1 MPIGHPGPERVI
13 TYEAVQG
20 SREFRQIR
28 RRFRR
33 FAVPTVI
40 AFLSWYFVYVA
51 LAAFFPDLM
60 ATPVL
65 GNINLGLCL
74 GLLQFVSTFTVTT
87 LYLRWARTTLDPMVD
102 KIRDRLEQ
110 GGLR

>member
-1 MPIGHPGPERVI
+1 VTSVQPGRERVV
-13 TYEAVQG
+13 TYEAVQN
-20 SREFRQIR
+20 SREFRQLR

-40 AFLSWYFVYVA
+40 GFLTWYFLYVA

-60 ATPVL
+60 GTPVL
-65 GNINLGLCL
+65 GRINLGLCL
-74 GLLQFVSTFTVTT
+74 GLGQFVSTFAVTAA
-87 LYLRWARTTLDPMVD
+87 YLRWSRVRLDPMVD
-102 KIRDRLEQ
+102 RLRDRLEQ